1 MPCLAVSKRIV
12 MVGIAGVG
20 KTTLL
25 KMVVQMLQKRGKATK
40 VISFGT
46 AMLEEARRSGTT
58 DRDNLRNLSTDEQD
72 RLQTSTA
79 RRIAAMDGDVVIVDT
94 HAFVNTRFG
103 YYPGL
108 PRRVLSLIKPTNYVS
123 VSAKPEEIYRRR
135 VGDLTRRRDV
145 VSVSDI
151 KQEMDMQAAMVS
163 ACAVLSGSPVK
174 MIINRDG
181 QVEKAANDVI
191 RAMGLD

>member
-1 MPCLAVSKRIV
+1 

-25 KMVVQMLQKRGKATK
+25 DMVVRILQDKGKRVN

-46 AMLEEARRSGTT
+46 AMLEAALDSGITN
-58 DRDNLRNLSTDEQD
+58 RDELRHLPAAEQE
-72 RLQTSTA
+72 RLQDIA
-79 RRIAAMDGDVVIVDT
+79 AQRIADADGDLVIVDT

-108 PRRVLSLIKPTNYVS
+108 PRRVLRLIMPTSYIS

-135 VGDLTRRRDV
+135 VNDSTRRRDRI
-145 VSVSDI
+145 SVSDI

-174 MIINRDG
+174 MVINRDG
-181 QVEKAANDVI
+181 GVSTAANDVI
-191 RAMGLD
+191 RAAELE